1 MTYEEIRAAA
11 KAKMKGCRVCS
22 QCDGR
27 GCIGH
32 IPGFGGLRRS
42 RAFFRK
48 KSAQKVKGMIMNIL
62 MGI

>member
-27 GCIGH
+27 GCIGRYTGVRGDCDAVVRFCV
-32 IPGFGGLRRS
+32 I
-42 RAFFRK
+42 
-48 KSAQKVKGMIMNIL
+48 
-62 MGI
+62 

>member
-1 MTYEEIRAAA
+1 MTYEEIRVAA

-32 IPGFGGLRRS
+32 I
-42 RAFFRK
+42 FRG
-48 KSAQKVKGMIMNIL
+48 SGDCDAVVRFCVI
-62 MGI
+62 

>member
-27 GCIGH
+27 GCIGY

-42 RAFFRK
+42 RWVFGNI
-48 KSAQKVKGMIMNIL
+48 SAQNE
-62 MGI
+62 